1 MRIRTLFV
9 VLACCMANLMQ
20 AQADSLALTE
30 AFYKYLKTIDDK
42 DAAATA
48 EMLYPKIFDLMEKA
62 DMIDIM
68 QMMYDDKEMEIRFE
82 NSKLKKIGAP
92 IEHEGNKYVAMDYEY
107 QMTFVYKA
115 RYLKKNLKN
124 VAKGL
129 IEERGAEN
137 VAVDKKN
144 HTIVI
149 QADKTLIAIAD
160 PSYEGWKFI
169 EKKSERKTVLK
180 RILPEEVVEN
190 L

>member
-82 NSKLKKIGAP
+82 NSKLKKS
-92 IEHEGNKYVAMDYEY
+92 V
-107 QMTFVYKA
+107 
-115 RYLKKNLKN
+115 
-124 VAKGL
+124 
-129 IEERGAEN
+129 
-137 VAVDKKN
+137 
-144 HTIVI
+144 
-149 QADKTLIAIAD
+149 
-160 PSYEGWKFI
+160 
-169 EKKSERKTVLK
+169 VL
-180 RILPEEVVEN
+180 RM
-190 L
+190 